1 MSWYAPFQ
9 SSQTRQQLFMFSFY
23 RISPT
28 DDMNHKLLSSF
39 YLMTS
44 KNILSSYSHGSLL
57 LLKYL
62 MLTCLFI
69 RQCSQ
74 KSPWNTKT
82 WKKLSV
88 LLEYFTRG
96 FLQTVKLRS
105 AYHGCYS
112 TWLAKMFWY
121 HHLKSNN
128 QGSFVRSVS
137 LAVLLA
143 SSFTFAADPGKLLP
157 CVPTNYLLPRTWKQ
171 NLWVYLALIL
181 LQVSSQS
188 FSKLHEAT
196 KQNCLCGNGNTKEE
210 NPKPTSPTQ

>member
-23 RISPT
+23 HISPT

-69 RQCSQ
+69 WQCSQ

-96 FLQTVKLRS
+96 LLQTVKLRS

-128 QGSFVRSVS
+128 PGIFCQICFLSSAAGILIHICSWSWQAASMCAHKLFATQDLKAKS
-137 LAVLLA
+137 L
-143 SSFTFAADPGKLLP
+143 SIPCSNFTSGFITKL
-157 CVPTNYLLPRTWKQ
+157 Q
-171 NLWVYLALIL
+171 
-181 LQVSSQS
+181 
-188 FSKLHEAT
+188 
-196 KQNCLCGNGNTKEE
+196 
-210 NPKPTSPTQ
+210 